1 MPASSS
7 SSLLL
12 PSSEPST
19 TSTTSTTSAVPTRK
33 KNLFTNVNWGSF
45 KGQLKDYNGKH
56 KSAKKKNLHSF
67 SNYIIQHPS
76 KFHSITRKRALF
88 YKNVINHKKKST
100 ENTKKSTKRYRNGTT
115 KTTITRV

>member
-1 MPASSS
+1 MPASS

-12 PSSEPST
+12 PSSEQP
-19 TSTTSTTSAVPTRK
+19 TTSATLAVPKPK
-33 KNLFTNVNWGSF
+33 KKLFTNVNWGSF

-67 SNYIIQHPS
+67 SRYIIQHPS

-88 YKNVINHKKKST
+88 YKNVINHKKKTNGTS
-100 ENTKKSTKRYRNGTT
+100 KVSTKRYRNGTT
-115 KTTITRV
+115 KTTINRV